1 MDVLVES
8 ENGKGGGAKKA
19 WWDKKCVAFDGKI
32 VQLCIFTVYF

>member
-8 ENGKGGGAKKA
+8 ENGKWSGAKTA
-19 WWDKKCVAFDGKI
+19 LRDKKCVTFDGKI